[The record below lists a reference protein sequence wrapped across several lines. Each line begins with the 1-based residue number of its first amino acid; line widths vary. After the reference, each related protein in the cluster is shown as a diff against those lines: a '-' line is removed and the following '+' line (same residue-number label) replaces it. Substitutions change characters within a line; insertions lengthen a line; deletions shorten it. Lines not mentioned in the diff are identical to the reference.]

1 MIAFSLLGQSQIEEP
16 RQLSKNPIFIELMG
30 VKVNAKRSAGD
41 PGTPHNITALTTD
54 RPSMNSSTVSQT
66 NEINSATT
74 SPEPST
80 TTTEITTQTTTTTVT
95 TDSHVT
101 TTPEYTTT
109 TMTTT
114 KPVTLSSRTTNTVAN
129 SRTTPAKGDASSRED
144 SEDDFD
150 HELAIIF
157 GSMLGGMVLVFF
169 CYGVVR
175 CYRQEKV
182 EFNKTQQNFTG

>member
-1 MIAFSLLGQSQIEEP
+1 
-16 RQLSKNPIFIELMG
+16 MG

-74 SPEPST
+74 SRVPS
-80 TTTEITTQTTTTTVT
+80 TTTEITKQTTTTTVT

-109 TMTTT
+109 TTTT
-114 KPVTLSSRTTNTVAN
+114 KKPVTLSSRTTNTVTN
-129 SRTTPAKGDASSRED
+129 SRTPARGDASSRED